1 MFLCGETVSDRY
13 SGSAHLKK
21 SVSIPDPKQE
31 FPRKSLETYLL
42 LQENEGDGGESQTEG
57 DLSDLAE
64 LSVNGP
70 GSVDVK
76 KEIGVKGKIPQHLMI

>member
-1 MFLCGETVSDRY
+1 
-13 SGSAHLKK
+13 
-21 SVSIPDPKQE
+21 
-31 FPRKSLETYLL
+31 L

-76 KEIGVKGKIPQHLMI
+76 KEIGVKGKNLPYPLICVVDPDTDPKPAFQVNPDTDPDLVLDPGF

>member
-1 MFLCGETVSDRY
+1 MYV
-13 SGSAHLKK
+13 
-21 SVSIPDPKQE
+21 IPVLYPIFFFIK
-31 FPRKSLETYLL
+31 TYML

-76 KEIGVKGKIPQHLMI
+76 KEIGVKGKIPHPFIGVVDPDTDPDPA

>member
-1 MFLCGETVSDRY
+1 
-13 SGSAHLKK
+13 
-21 SVSIPDPKQE
+21 
-31 FPRKSLETYLL
+31 L

-76 KEIGVKGKIPQHLMI
+76 KEIGVKGIYHTTLSLLWIRIRIQQFK

>member
-1 MFLCGETVSDRY
+1 
-13 SGSAHLKK
+13 
-21 SVSIPDPKQE
+21 
-31 FPRKSLETYLL
+31 L

-76 KEIGVKGKIPQHLMI
+76 KEIGVKGNIPYHLIGVVDPDPDPAVQVNPDTDPDPVPDPGFL

>member
-1 MFLCGETVSDRY
+1 
-13 SGSAHLKK
+13 
-21 SVSIPDPKQE
+21 
-31 FPRKSLETYLL
+31 L

-76 KEIGVKGKIPQHLMI
+76 KEIGVKGNIPQRLMI

>member
-1 MFLCGETVSDRY
+1 VKYVIPEFV
-13 SGSAHLKK
+13 LK
-21 SVSIPDPKQE
+21 
-31 FPRKSLETYLL
+31 TYYF

-76 KEIGVKGKIPQHLMI
+76 KEIGVKGKIPYRLIGVVDPIRIRIQQFM